1 MRMIQATQFTG
12 YQGLVQLDAPKPE
25 LANGAADGRVLVR
38 VTAAGVTPLDHTILS
53 GGHPRAKAP
62 LVLGNEG
69 AGVIEDAGTSGLV
82 PGSRVAFTGSYGVAE
97 NGSWQDYVTVRPDD
111 LLPVP
116 VGIDDVLAASLP
128 VAYLTAQIALDDA
141 GFTPGKTVF
150 TPAIGGSVGNATYQ
164 LAKAL
169 GAAAVISTAGS
180 AAKAKQARDHGYAD
194 VIDLSSENI
203 GDGVRRITDN
213 RGVDIVIESLGGA
226 FIGDGLSSLAIG
238 GTLVTIGY
246 TAGRKADIDVTDLIW
261 KRARMAGFALVVQT
275 PAVKRKAWER
285 VTALIARGAI
295 APVVAR
301 TYPLEQATEALRHL
315 HENRPFGKIV
325 LTL

>member
-1 MRMIQATQFTG
+1 MRRIQATQFTG
-12 YQGLVQLDAPKPE
+12 YQGLVQVDAPKPALTE
-25 LANGAADGRVLVR
+25 GRVLVR

-97 NGSWQDYVTVRPDD
+97 NGSWEEYVTVRSDD

-116 VGIDDVLAASLP
+116 TGIDDVLAASLP

-141 GFTPGKTVF
+141 GFAPGKTVF

-164 LAKAL
+164 LAKAR

-180 AAKAKQARDHGYAD
+180 TAKATQAREHGYAD
-194 VIDLSSENI
+194 IIDLSTETI
-203 GDGVRRITDN
+203 GDEVRRITN
-213 RGVDIVIESLGGA
+213 GKGVDIVIESLGGT
-226 FIGDGLSSLAIG
+226 FIGDGLSSLAVG

-246 TAGRKADIDVTDLIW
+246 TAGRKASIDVTDLIW
-261 KRARMAGFALVVQT
+261 KRARMAGFALLVQT
-275 PAVKRKAWER
+275 PVVKRKAWEQ
-285 VTALIARGAI
+285 VMALITSGALK
-295 APVVAR
+295 PVVAR
-301 TYPLEQATEALRHL
+301 TYPLEQAAEALRYL
-315 HENRPFGKIV
+315 HEDRPLGKVV

>member
-12 YQGLVQLDAPKPE
+12 YQGLVPLDAPKPQV
-25 LANGAADGRVLVR
+25 ADGRVLVR

-69 AGVIEDAGTSGLV
+69 AGVIEDAGASGLV
-82 PGSRVAFTGSYGVAE
+82 PGSRVAFTGGYGVAE
-97 NGSWQDYVTVRPDD
+97 NGSWEDYVAVRTDD

-116 VGIDDVLAASLP
+116 DGIDDVLAASLP

-141 GFTPGKTVF
+141 GFAPGKTVF

-180 AAKAKQARDHGYAD
+180 TAKATQARDHGYAD
-194 VIDLSSENI
+194 IIDLSAENI
-203 GDGVRRITDN
+203 GDGVRRITQG

-226 FIGDGLSSLAIG
+226 FIGDGLSSLAVG

-246 TAGRKADIDVTDLIW
+246 TAGRKAGIDVTDLIW
-261 KRARMAGFALVVQT
+261 KRARMAGFALVTQP
-275 PAVKRKAWER
+275 PAVKRKAWEK
-285 VTALIARGAI
+285 VTALVIRGAV
-295 APVVAR
+295 APIVAR
-301 TYPLEQATEALRHL
+301 TFPLERAAEALRHL
-315 HENRPFGKIV
+315 LEGRPFGKVV
-325 LTL
+325 LAL

>member
-1 MRMIQATQFTG
+1 MRMIQAIQFTG
-12 YQGLVQLDAPKPE
+12 YQGLVQLDAPKPQV
-25 LANGAADGRVLVR
+25 ADGRVLVR

-69 AGVIEDAGTSGLV
+69 AGVIEDAGASGLA

-97 NGSWQDYVTVRPDD
+97 NGSWEDYVTVRTDD
-111 LLPVP
+111 LLPIP

-141 GFTPGKTVF
+141 GFAPGKTVF

-164 LAKAL
+164 LAKAR

-180 AAKAKQARDHGYAD
+180 AVKATQARDRGYTD
-194 VIDLSSENI
+194 IIDLSAETI
-203 GDGVRRITDN
+203 GDGVRRITGG

-226 FIGDGLSSLAIG
+226 FIGDGLRSLAVG
-238 GTLVTIGY
+238 GTLITVGY
-246 TAGRKADIDVTDLIW
+246 TAGRKAGIDVTDLIW
-261 KRARMAGFALVVQT
+261 KRARMVGFALVAQPPT
-275 PAVKRKAWER
+275 VKREAWDQVME
-285 VTALIARGAI
+285 LIAGGAI
-295 APVVAR
+295 EPVVAR
-301 TYPLEQATEALRHL
+301 SYPLERASEALRHL
-315 HENRPFGKIV
+315 LEDRPFGKVV
-325 LTL
+325 LAL